1 MFQNL
6 TFRVHCSLLVV
17 LIVDGPKLLL
27 LLHIAVV
34 VVVVS
39 DVVAVAAVDDG
50 ADGTVWLTH
59 TAVAGQ
65 CFQKELE
72 SFGWLQQLRE
82 IFVQI

>member
-27 LLHIAVV
+27 LLHIA
-34 VVVVS
+34 VVVS

>member
-34 VVVVS
+34 VSGVVV
-39 DVVAVAAVDDG
+39 VAAVDG
-50 ADGTVWLTH
+50 ADGMVWLTH

>member
-1 MFQNL
+1 MFQSL

-27 LLHIAVV
+27 LLHIAV

>member
-1 MFQNL
+1 M
-6 TFRVHCSLLVV
+6 

-34 VVVVS
+34 VS
-39 DVVAVAAVDDG
+39 GVVAVAAAVDG

>member
-1 MFQNL
+1 MFQNHL

-27 LLHIAVV
+27 LLHIA